1 MKYPI
6 WFFRLV
12 FAAWMI
18 PAGLNHFVQIFP
30 QPMGTQ
36 PLSME
41 LVSALIDSHLFDLV
55 KAVELLAGIGVLFG
69 IYTPLC
75 LLICLPVSFGVFYWD
90 APLEGWGSGAAIFGY
105 STLFCNVVLCLA
117 YYRSYLS
124 MFAFRAEPA
133 PAKKQLVLIGRIVL
147 GAILVLFAANI
158 LFLSD
163 APAGAQPLA
172 EQLMTSL
179 VNSRLLY
186 VALVMQLVAGI
197 LLLAGV
203 FVPLALAVQM
213 SITSNALF
221 WSLLLDQSPLLALL
235 TLAVF
240 AINAVLM
247 IALLPCYKGVL
258 DKAALAAGEDAGK
271 GYDDYFIDHR
281 GSTSKG
287 DFIPAVMTVLVTMA
301 FYWYFV
307 PGRSGNFSMFVLVYP
322 LFIVLIRRFRDM
334 GQSPWLV
341 FTPLLL
347 VLLAFDV
354 HLGFFS
360 LGEIGD
366 GLINWLA
373 ILSTAAA
380 ILWGSA
386 SGGGGEPVAAPT

>member
-1 MKYPI
+1 
-6 WFFRLV
+6 
-12 FAAWMI
+12 MI
-18 PAGLNHFVQIFP
+18 PAGLNHFFQIFP
-30 QPMGTQ
+30 QPMGSQ

-105 STLFCNVVLCLA
+105 ATLLCNVVLCLA
-117 YYRSYLS
+117 YYRSYQG
-124 MFAFRAEPA
+124 MFALRAEPA
-133 PAKKQLVLIGRIVL
+133 PERKQLFLIGRIVL

-163 APAGAQPLA
+163 APAGALPLA
-172 EQLMTSL
+172 DQLMTSL
-179 VNSRLLY
+179 VNSRLLD
-186 VALVMQLVAGI
+186 VALVMQLVAGV
-197 LLLAGV
+197 LLLVGIL
-203 FVPLALAVQM
+203 VPLALTVQM

-221 WSLLLDQSPLLALL
+221 WALLLNQTPLLAGL
-235 TLAVF
+235 TLLVF
-240 AINAVLM
+240 VLNAVLM
-247 IALLPCYKGVL
+247 IALLSSYRGVL
-258 DKAALAAGEDAGK
+258 DKAALAAGEEAGK
-271 GYDDYFIDHR
+271 AYDDFFVDHR
-281 GSTSKG
+281 GETARG
-287 DFIPAVMTVLVTMA
+287 DFIPAVLSVLVTMA

-307 PGRSGNFSMFVLVYP
+307 PGRSGGFSMLVLVYP

-334 GQSPWLV
+334 RQSPWLL

-354 HLGFFS
+354 QLEYFS

-366 GLINWLA
+366 GLIDWLA
-373 ILSTAAA
+373 IIGTAAA
-380 ILWGSA
+380 VIWGMMGEGRQSA
-386 SGGGGEPVAAPT
+386 TAPA